1 MHCLPGFFRTELF
14 KLPRYSN
21 GSLRSCE
28 PGGLVVL
35 DCPNNHP
42 GFPEFIEH
50 LAACGYKPR
59 RRHADCDFTITNGSI
74 EYHDD
79 SGFGLV
85 AICLAHVEDPDP
97 ASHSY
102 NYDAQLI
109 TRSGA
114 ASMNVGNVVVFNSNA
129 KHAWLSGFPC
139 ILASVSV
146 SKLRTR
152 ST

>member
-1 MHCLPGFFRTELF
+1 MQRLPDFFATELF
-14 KLPRYSN
+14 ELPRYSD
-21 GSLRSCE
+21 GSLSRCE
-28 PGGLVVL
+28 PGGLVVF
-35 DCPNNHP
+35 DRPNNYP
-42 GFPEFIEH
+42 GFPEFIRH
-50 LAACGYKPR
+50 LATCGYKPR
-59 RRHADCDFTITNGSI
+59 RRHSTCDFTITNGSI

-79 SGFGLV
+79 SGLGLV

-109 TRSGA
+109 MRSGA
-114 ASMNVGNVVVFNSNA
+114 VSMNVGSVVVFNSNA

-139 ILASVSV
+139 VLASVFV

-152 ST
+152 AT